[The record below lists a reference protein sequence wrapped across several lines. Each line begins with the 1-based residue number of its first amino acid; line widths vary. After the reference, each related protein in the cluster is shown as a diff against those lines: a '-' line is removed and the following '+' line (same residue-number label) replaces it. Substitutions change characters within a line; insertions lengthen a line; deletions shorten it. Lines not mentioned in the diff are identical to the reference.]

1 MNVYSIKF
9 SYQKQEYH
17 AMGTGK
23 DIHELIKNFRDG
35 FQPKIP
41 SPGVIIKEIM
51 ELSPVES

>member
-9 SYQKQEYH
+9 TYQKQVFVS
-17 AMGTGK
+17 MVVGN
-23 DIHELIKNFRDG
+23 DIHEVIKNFYNG
-35 FQPKIP
+35 FQHKVP